1 MVNSNEEFLDLVS
14 FLYTGNIQVS
24 IGELSKTIVKD
35 YSFDELLLRSIREK
49 IEGKC
54 NSYGLVRSKTTKIM
68 SRDMGQYVSEFFTG
82 TPVYSITYTT
92 EILNPTQGSILP
104 CKVKVQNKIGLMAH
118 LDIKNKTFIVALVPF
133 QLPNRGSEQ
142 EAKQKDLI
150 TEIGKSANKDV
161 YVEVVGSKFEMNDKY
176 ITVIGNVVEEE
187 KYKEFVKKCKKG

>member
-1 MVNSNEEFLDLVS
+1 MKLKYKCKELKLFIEKEMEINNEDFLALVS

-24 IGELSKTIVKD
+24 INELSKTIVKD

-68 SRDMGQYVSEFFTG
+68 SRDIGQYVSEFFTG
-82 TPVYSITYTT
+82 SPVYSITYAT
-92 EILNPTQGSILP
+92 EILNPTQGTILP

-118 LDIKNKTFIVALVPF
+118 LDVKNKTFIVALIPY

-142 EAKQKDLI
+142 EKDQKD
-150 TEIGKSANKDV
+150 
-161 YVEVVGSKFEMNDKY
+161 
-176 ITVIGNVVEEE
+176 
-187 KYKEFVKKCKKG
+187 